1 MVSLKVKLTLYYKK
15 YPSIINRN
23 YIKLSQNFIELNVR
37 FKLYNSYLVIN
48 SLNYNYNYAI
58 HLTHEFINLI
68 IK

>member
-48 SLNYNYNYAI
+48 SLNYMMNNN
-58 HLTHEFINLI
+58 TI
-68 IK
+68 IKLF